1 MRKIIAAIIIVFALI
16 VVGVTGLVIKNNK
29 SESDITVLKDIKEI
43 KSFEVQYKNDN
54 VKITDSDTVKEMT
67 ELLDSKARRYK
78 KSDDRKG
85 WIYRIDAFDNNGK
98 AITSVTVISDTMIRI
113 GEKVYT
119 CDKIDI
125 SKLDELTEIDR
136 EK

>member
-1 MRKIIAAIIIVFALI
+1 MAAIIIVFALI

-67 ELLDSKARRYK
+67 ELLD
-78 KSDDRKG
+78 
-85 WIYRIDAFDNNGK
+85 GK
-98 AITSVTVISDTMIRI
+98 AITSVTVISDTMIMI
-113 GEKVYT
+113 GEKAYT

-125 SKLDELTEIDR
+125 SKLDELTGIDR

>member
-54 VKITDSDTVKEMT
+54 VKITDRDTVKEMT
-67 ELLDSKARRYK
+67 ELLDGKARRDK

-85 WIYRIDAFDNNGK
+85 WIYRIDAFDNN
-98 AITSVTVISDTMIRI
+98 ISFW
-113 GEKVYT
+113 
-119 CDKIDI
+119 
-125 SKLDELTEIDR
+125 
-136 EK
+136 

>member
-16 VVGVTGLVIKNNK
+16 VVGVTGLIIKNNK
-29 SESDITVLKDIKEI
+29 SESDITVLKDNKEI

-54 VKITDSDTVKEMT
+54 VKITDSDTVKAMT
-67 ELLDSKARRYK
+67 ELLDVKARRDK
-78 KSDDRKG
+78 KSDGRKG
-85 WIYRIDAFDNNGK
+85 WIYRIDAYDNDGK
-98 AITSVTVISDTMIRI
+98 AITSVTVISNTMIRI

-125 SKLDELTEIDR
+125 SKLEELTGIDR

>member
-1 MRKIIAAIIIVFALI
+1 MAAIIIVFALI

-67 ELLDSKARRYK
+67 ELLDGKARRDK
-78 KSDDRKG
+78 NSDDRKG

>member
-1 MRKIIAAIIIVFALI
+1 M
-16 VVGVTGLVIKNNK
+16 
-29 SESDITVLKDIKEI
+29 
-43 KSFEVQYKNDN
+43 
-54 VKITDSDTVKEMT
+54 KITDSDTVKEMT
-67 ELLDSKARRYK
+67 ELLDSKARRDK

-125 SKLDELTEIDR
+125 SKLDELTKIDR

>member
-1 MRKIIAAIIIVFALI
+1 MAAIIIVFALI

-67 ELLDSKARRYK
+67 ELLDGKARRDK
-78 KSDDRKG
+78 KPDDRKG

-113 GEKVYT
+113 GERVYT

>member
-29 SESDITVLKDIKEI
+29 SESDTTVLKDNKEI

-54 VKITDSDTVKEMT
+54 VKITDSDTVKAM
-67 ELLDSKARRYK
+67 
-78 KSDDRKG
+78 
-85 WIYRIDAFDNNGK
+85 
-98 AITSVTVISDTMIRI
+98 TSVTVISDTMIMI
-113 GEKVYT
+113 GKRAYT

-125 SKLDELTEIDR
+125 SKLDELTGIDR